1 MWVAVGVSPNVIA
14 HAWEET
20 SARFPPGH
28 SQGNRLL
35 RIAFSLW
42 SFSALSSSS
51 PSSGT
56 PRSKAS
62 GGATQRSAGIAESV
76 LLIAEWY
83 ALCPK
88 HVENGQTRSS
98 NGCTRQ
104 EKCGAESKV
113 SECSRDFSPTTAGAD
128 WRRRRNIISFCLKSV
143 RYPHGSPPM
152 EHLGSAV
159 SMS

>member
-83 ALCPK
+83 AFYARNTLRMDRLDQAMAALARRSA
-88 HVENGQTRSS
+88 GQR
-98 NGCTRQ
+98 
-104 EKCGAESKV
+104 V
-113 SECSRDFSPTTAGAD
+113 
-128 WRRRRNIISFCLKSV
+128 
-143 RYPHGSPPM
+143 
-152 EHLGSAV
+152 
-159 SMS
+159 